1 LANVNRPNGFSPVST
16 ITGAN
21 WSGQARLYYIPSTD
35 GNAYYIGDV
44 VKSTEGADPTNFYQQ
59 IVKVTASPG
68 VGPVRGVI
76 VGFYTN
82 ISTPYQVS
90 VPATKAQAFYALV
103 VDDPNVIFEVTDDGI
118 TTGNLV
124 AAAVGQNAEFTV
136 AAPSPASNPVS
147 ATVLLSSSF
156 ASGNATYPCK
166 IVGARAD
173 GQNAFGAFCRWYVIF
188 NNHELKGGTGTVG
201 A

>member
-1 LANVNRPNGFSPVST
+1 VANVNRPNGFSPV
-16 ITGAN
+16 AN
-21 WSGQARLYYIPSTD
+21 MVGGSNTGQARLYYIPSTD
-35 GNAYYIGDV
+35 TNAYYIGDV
-44 VKSTEGADPTNFYQQ
+44 VKSAEGADPTNLYPQC
-59 IVKVTASPG
+59 VKITASPG

-82 ISTPYQVS
+82 ISNPSQVS
-90 VPATKAQAFYALV
+90 VPATKAQAYYALV
-103 VDDPNVIFEVTDDGI
+103 LDDPNQIFEITDDGL
-118 TTGNLV
+118 TSANTV
-124 AAAVGQNAEFTV
+124 AAAIGQNCQFTV
-136 AAPSPASNPVS
+136 AAPSVATNPYS

-156 ASGNATYPCK
+156 SAGNAAYPCK

-173 GQNAFGAFCRWYVIF
+173 GQNAFGIYCRWYIIF